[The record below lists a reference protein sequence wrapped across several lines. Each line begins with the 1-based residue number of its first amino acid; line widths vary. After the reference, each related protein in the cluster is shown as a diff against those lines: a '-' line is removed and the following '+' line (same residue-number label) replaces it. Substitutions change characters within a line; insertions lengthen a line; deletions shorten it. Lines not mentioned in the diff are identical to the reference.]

1 MLEGAAGAWDV
12 IATETVGFGAVE
24 VATTTEGK
32 LAFVFIQF
40 E

>member
-1 MLEGAAGAWDV
+1 LEAAADAWDV

-24 VATTTEGK
+24 VATTTEGI

-40 E
+40 A